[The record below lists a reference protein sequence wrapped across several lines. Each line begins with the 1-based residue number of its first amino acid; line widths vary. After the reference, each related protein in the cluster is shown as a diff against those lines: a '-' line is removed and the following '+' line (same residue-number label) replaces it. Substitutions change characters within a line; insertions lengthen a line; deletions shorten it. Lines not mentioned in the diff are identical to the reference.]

1 MSNELFLRS
10 YRLKLGR
17 ETGSLT
23 YGMRTGEIKPGEADG
38 LRITFQATHF
48 AGGALSVAEITIF
61 NVSPY
66 AERQMLGDGVTKK
79 YKFISLEAGYDNLFG
94 AVFVG
99 QIVNVQRHLEDDGA
113 TKGIRFFCKSSAKER
128 DQNLINLTL
137 SPETDPVQIIEACA
151 EPFGAEIQFYGD
163 FSELKRRS
171 RGTVLQGSPTACMN
185 ELAEAF
191 DFDWMVE
198 NGALKVIKRGAALPS
213 QVYVI
218 SAGTGMIGS
227 PVVTDT
233 EVGLRYI
240 LNPKLKLGDTV
251 KLESMAPRFE
261 YSGAYFF
268 DIPRTIGEGY
278 YQVKSLVFAGD
289 SHGDQW
295 ETQIS
300 CLRLDAA
307 SQADIALRAGR

>member
-1 MSNELFLRS
+1 MSNEIFLRR
-10 YRLKLGR
+10 YRLKVGR
-17 ETGSLT
+17 ATGSRIYEMNT
-23 YGMRTGEIKPGEADG
+23 NGDG

-66 AERQMLGDGVTKK
+66 AERQMLGDGLTKK
-79 YKFISLEAGYDNLFG
+79 YEFISLEAGYDNLFG
-94 AVFVG
+94 SVFVG

-185 ELAEAF
+185 ELAETFA
-191 DFDWMVE
+191 FDWMIE
-198 NGALKVIKRGAALPS
+198 NGAMKIIKRDAALDN

-233 EVGLRYI
+233 EVGIRYI
-240 LNPKLKLGDTV
+240 LNPKLKLGDTI

-261 YSGAYFF
+261 FSGAFF
-268 DIPRTIGEGY
+268 YDIPRTVGEGY
-278 YQVKSLVFAGD
+278 YKVNSLVFAGD

-300 CLRLDAA
+300 CLRLSAA
-307 SQADIALRAGR
+307 AQAGISERATR

>member
-1 MSNELFLRS
+1 M
-10 YRLKLGR
+10 
-17 ETGSLT
+17 
-23 YGMRTGEIKPGEADG
+23 
-38 LRITFQATHF
+38 F
-48 AGGALSVAEITIF
+48 AACLVGVISI
-61 NVSPY
+61 SPPY
-66 AERQMLGDGVTKK
+66 
-79 YKFISLEAGYDNLFG
+79 
-94 AVFVG
+94 
-99 QIVNVQRHLEDDGA
+99 EDDGA

-137 SPETDPVQIIEACA
+137 SPETDPVQIIETCA

-171 RGTVLQGSPTACMN
+171 RGTVLQGSPTSCMN

-191 DFDWMVE
+191 VFDWMIE
-198 NGALKVIKRGAALPS
+198 NGAMKIIKREYALDN

-233 EVGLRYI
+233 EVGIRYI
-240 LNPKLKLGDTV
+240 LNPKLKLGDTI

-261 YSGAYFF
+261 FSGAFF
-268 DIPRTIGEGY
+268 YDIPRTVGEGY
-278 YQVKSLVFAGD
+278 YKVNSLVFAGD

-300 CLRLDAA
+300 CLRLSAA
-307 SQADIALRAGR
+307 AQAGISERATR

>member
-1 MSNELFLRS
+1 MSDEIFLRS

-17 ETGSLT
+17 ATGTLT
-23 YGMRTGEIKPGEADG
+23 YEMRVGEIIPGESDG

-48 AGGALSVAEITIF
+48 AGGAFSVAEITIF
-61 NVSPY
+61 NVSSY
-66 AERQMLGDGVTKK
+66 AERQMLGMGATRK
-79 YKFISLEAGYDNLFG
+79 YEFISLEAGYEGLFG
-94 AVFVG
+94 SVFVG
-99 QIVNVQRHLEDDGA
+99 QVVNVQRHLEDGGA

-128 DQNLINLTL
+128 DQNTINLTL

-151 EPFGAEIQFYGD
+151 ERFGAEIQFYGD

-171 RGTVLQGSPTACMN
+171 RGTILQGSPTDCMN

-191 DFDWMVE
+191 QFDWMVE
-198 NGALKVIKRGAALPS
+198 NGAIKIIKKDFALPN

-227 PVVTDT
+227 PVVSDT
-233 EVGLRYI
+233 EVGIRYA
-240 LNPKLKLGDTV
+240 LNPKIKLGDTI

-261 YSGAYFF
+261 FSGAFF
-268 DIPRTIGEGY
+268 YDIPRTIGEGFY
-278 YQVKSLVFAGD
+278 KVNSLVFAGD

-295 ETQIS
+295 EVQLS
-300 CLRLDAA
+300 CLRLNAA
-307 SQADIALRAGR
+307 AQAGISERATR